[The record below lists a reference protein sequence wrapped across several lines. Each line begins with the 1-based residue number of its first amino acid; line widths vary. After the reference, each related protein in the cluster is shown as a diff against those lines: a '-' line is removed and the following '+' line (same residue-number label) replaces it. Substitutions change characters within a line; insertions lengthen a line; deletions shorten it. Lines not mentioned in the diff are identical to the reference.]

1 MTVFLDGATNRI
13 HILEAQKPKLLTM
26 LACGELVISSLVRGN
41 QILRL
46 AADNQLSAQDFDS
59 FLAEVLQSAVTI
71 ASATGGAI
79 ALLDDEHF
87 DDALLSDHR
96 EDVQKNGRPASK
108 IEASSSIATLQDRAD
123 CESGNETP
131 NLSSVISTDS
141 PASMPA
147 AERNDCERHN
157 RRFPIRTGTQL
168 RGWLELSFDKETTP
182 SSHTLIALPAL
193 ADQIALTLKFFR
205 PGTKTPEAV
214 TRQQAQAVAERERIF
229 EQIGNAGRAALRKLT
244 ERPKLDAYL
253 EYVLTVASDQ
263 FAAAGASVWL
273 HDYETETVHL
283 ASRVDSPALQEK
295 RLRSEGN
302 NRSFRY
308 HNGVLAKLAGRQIL
322 TCRAPDFSGIDP
334 VDLPEVLAQGLKTI
348 IAVPMFVETEYRGS
362 LVFAFQHTRELT
374 AEEEQLAHA
383 LADQA
388 SLALE
393 LTRLADQVK
402 TSAVHDERARIAH
415 EIHDTLA
422 QCFVAILLQL
432 EAAEELVQSA
442 PHLSAACLKRVEELA
457 RRGLQEARSSVLS
470 ITGDGARYR
479 NLSTVLQETVARY
492 KERSSSAI
500 HLEIKGEIFSLPAEW
515 GLNMARVCQEALANI
530 ERHASASNV
539 TVTLTYDHPI
549 VTMRVVD
556 DGVGFQPDKVGDSGY
571 GLIGLRQRAN
581 RIHADL
587 EISSEPGE
595 GSSIVL
601 RVRVDENPAGFHYR
615 TEADNTPIL

>member
-1 MTVFLDGATNRI
+1 MTVILDGATNRI
-13 HILEAQKPKLLTM
+13 YILEAQKPKSLSM
-26 LACGELVISSLVRGN
+26 LASGELVIGSLVRGN
-41 QILRL
+41 EILRL
-46 AADNQLSAQDFDS
+46 ASEHQLSAQDFDR
-59 FLAEVLQSAVTI
+59 FLVEVLQSAVAI
-71 ASATGGAI
+71 SCAAGGAI
-79 ALLDDEHF
+79 ALLDDGHF
-87 DDALLSDHR
+87 ADSVLCDHR
-96 EDVQKNGRPASK
+96 GDVQKNGPPASK
-108 IEASSSIATLQDRAD
+108 IGPSSGNTTPQDRAD
-123 CESGNETP
+123 CESGNEMTKISAVT
-131 NLSSVISTDS
+131 SSDS
-141 PASMPA
+141 SACVPGS
-147 AERNDCERHN
+147 ERNDCERYN

-182 SSHTLIALPAL
+182 SSHALIALPAI
-193 ADQIALTLKFFR
+193 ADQIALTLKFFL
-205 PGTKTPEAV
+205 PDLKTPEAI

-244 ERPKLDAYL
+244 ERPNLDAYL
-253 EYVLTVASDQ
+253 DYVLTVASDQ
-263 FAAAGASVWL
+263 FASDGASVWL
-273 HDYETETVHL
+273 HDHETETVHL
-283 ASRVDSPALQEK
+283 ASRVDGPALQAM
-295 RLRSEGN
+295 RLRPKGN

-308 HNGVLAKLAGRQIL
+308 DNGVLAKLAGRQIL
-322 TCRAPDFSGIDP
+322 TCRAPDFSGINP

-348 IAVPMFVETEYRGS
+348 IAVPMFVGTEYRGS

-422 QCFVAILLQL
+422 QCFVGILLQL
-432 EAAEELVQSA
+432 EAAKELVQSA
-442 PHLSAACLKRVEELA
+442 PQLSEACLRRVEELA

-479 NLSTVLQETVARY
+479 YLNTILQETVAQF

-500 HLEIKGEIFSLPAEW
+500 HLEIRGEIFPLPAES
-515 GLNMARVCQEALANI
+515 GLNMARICQEALANI
-530 ERHASASNV
+530 EKHASAANV
-539 TVTLTYDHPI
+539 TVTLTYGHPI
-549 VTMRVVD
+549 VTMRVID
-556 DGVGFQPDKVGDSGY
+556 DGVGFHPDKVGDSGY

-587 EISSEPGE
+587 EISSEPNKGTC
-595 GSSIVL
+595 IAL
-601 RVRVDENPAGFHYR
+601 RVRVDENPMELHYTR
-615 TEADNTPIL
+615 EADNTPML

>member
-1 MTVFLDGATNRI
+1 MTVILDGVTNRI
-13 HILEAQKPKLLTM
+13 YILEAQKPKRLSM
-26 LACGELVISSLVRGN
+26 LASGELVISCLVRGN

-46 AADNQLSAQDFDS
+46 ASEHQLSPQDFDS

-71 ASATGGAI
+71 ASAACGAI

-87 DDALLSDHR
+87 DDSLLCDHKG
-96 EDVQKNGRPASK
+96 DVQKNGPPASK
-108 IEASSSIATLQDRAD
+108 IGAPQDRAD
-123 CESGNETP
+123 CESGNEMTKVSTVIGSD
-131 NLSSVISTDS
+131 SSACM
-141 PASMPA
+141 PAS
-147 AERNDCERHN
+147 ERNDCERYN

-168 RGWLELSFDKETTP
+168 LGWLELSFDKETTP
-182 SSHTLIALPAL
+182 SSHTLIALPAI
-193 ADQIALTLKFFR
+193 ADQIALTLKFFWPDLKR
-205 PGTKTPEAV
+205 PEAI

-244 ERPKLDAYL
+244 ERPNLDAYL
-253 EYVLTVASDQ
+253 DYVLTVASDQ
-263 FAAAGASVWL
+263 FASDGASVWL
-273 HDYETETVHL
+273 HDPETETVHL
-283 ASRVDSPALQEK
+283 ASRVDSPALQAR
-295 RLRSEGN
+295 RLRPKGN

-308 HNGVLAKLAGRQIL
+308 QNGVLAKLAGRQIL
-322 TCRAPDFSGIDP
+322 TCRAPGFSGINP

-348 IAVPMFVETEYRGS
+348 IAVPMFVGTEYRGS

-432 EAAEELVQSA
+432 QAAEELVQSA

-470 ITGDGARYR
+470 IAGDGARYR
-479 NLSTVLQETVARY
+479 NLNTVLEETVARY
-492 KERSSSAI
+492 KERNSSVI
-500 HLEIKGEIFSLPAEW
+500 HLEIKGEIFSLPAEL
-515 GLNMARVCQEALANI
+515 GLNMARVCQEALANV
-530 ERHASASNV
+530 ERHASASKV

-549 VTMRVVD
+549 VTMRVID
-556 DGVGFQPDKVGDSGY
+556 DGVGFHPDKVGDSGY
-571 GLIGLRQRAN
+571 GLIGLRQRAH

-595 GSSIVL
+595 GSSIEM
-601 RVRVDENPAGFHYR
+601 RVCVDENPTGFHY
-615 TEADNTPIL
+615 TSEADNTPML